1 MYFVKN
7 FYRVW
12 GSCYFDVKKYLFS
25 WSQFIGLAH
34 ISKTEDVLEQQ
45 ERKAQSLAAQVQ
57 KLWRFFNEDR
67 SALDKHY
74 METHTGLVAYCA
86 AFLLPNIERV
96 FSLLTAEEN
105 SRTWVPAFF
114 EKCASQ
120 SEIVLVDFGSG
131 PLSASVG
138 FLSALE
144 FFLSSEPNLKPPK
157 IYIYAIDRSEK
168 IVQAGERIL
177 QQSLF
182 TPVLVEVI
190 RVPSIA
196 KVPVPIDF
204 ALCSNV
210 FNEIPEKHRLKT
222 ILPLTEK
229 LTPNGGLLII
239 EPGQEEH
246 ARALGSL
253 RDGLLAQPE
262 QAHMQILSP
271 CPHTGA
277 CPLSTTSPR
286 KDWCWFRHTW
296 EPIPEVQ
303 MLDKMSNLNHTTLN
317 FSYVFFHK
325 SKATPP
331 EESADKLNA
340 RYFARAVSDCI
351 ALNSQLG
358 SADRPTA
365 ELPRTPEQQNPY
377 KILLCC
383 DDGTLKAG
391 YLNSTI
397 KQLRGKKFMQEN
409 ELENI
414 SVVQMKKE

>member
-1 MYFVKN
+1 MKN

-12 GSCYFDVKKYLFS
+12 GSCYLDVEKYLFA
-25 WSQFIGLAH
+25 WSQYIGLAQ
-34 ISKTEDVLEQQ
+34 ISKTGDVLEQQ

-57 KLWRFFNEDR
+57 KLWRFFNENRND
-67 SALDKHY
+67 LDKHY

-96 FSLLTAEEN
+96 FSILTAEEN
-105 SRTWVPAFF
+105 SPKWVPAFMQ
-114 EKCASQ
+114 KCASQ
-120 SEIVLVDFGSG
+120 SEVVLVDFGSG

-138 FLSALE
+138 FLCALE
-144 FFLSSEPNLKPPK
+144 FFLGSEPSLKPPK
-157 IYIYAIDRSEK
+157 ILIYAIDRSEK

-177 QQSLF
+177 QQSLLARG
-182 TPVLVEVI
+182 LVEVV

-196 KVPVPIDF
+196 KVPMPIDF

-222 ILPLTEK
+222 LVPLAEK
-229 LTPNGGLLII
+229 LTANGGLLII

-253 RDGLLAQPE
+253 RDGLLAQSK
-262 QAHMQILSP
+262 QAGMQILSP

-277 CPLSTTSPR
+277 CPLSSTSPR

-296 EPIPEVQ
+296 DPIPEMQ
-303 MLDKMSNLNHTTLN
+303 MLDKMSNINHSTLN

-325 SKATPP
+325 SYFDAAANTA
-331 EESADKLNA
+331 SAP
-340 RYFARAVSDCI
+340 YFARAVSDCI

-358 SADRPTA
+358 SAERPAA
-365 ELPRTPEQQNPY
+365 EVPPADSERY

-383 DDGTLKAG
+383 NDGTLKAG
-391 YLNSTI
+391 YLNSSV
-397 KQLRGKKFMQEN
+397 KQLRGKKFAQEN
-409 ELENI
+409 ELAQI
-414 SVVQMKKE
+414 STLQIKKE